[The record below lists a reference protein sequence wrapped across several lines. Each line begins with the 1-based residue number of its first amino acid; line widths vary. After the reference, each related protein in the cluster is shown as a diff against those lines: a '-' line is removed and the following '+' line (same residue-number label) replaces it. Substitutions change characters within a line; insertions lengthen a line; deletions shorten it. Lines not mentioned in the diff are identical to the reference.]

1 MDGLVLNKN
10 GSVMKKIILVLVL
23 FAGVAAMSYGRVIL
37 KGESNTPFGSYILEV
52 VDQPL
57 TLAGETV
64 KCYLLSYEN
73 SPVKVKI
80 FVDKE
85 KNCKN
90 YVVVSDDLSVMYSCN
105 GKFFGVNKV
114 DKKYRTD
121 GIRTD
126 DSQLDRTDY
135 FRQKVISQG
144 VTEEQDA
151 ALLIASYFP
160 LLIKESE

>member
-1 MDGLVLNKN
+1 MNSMVLNENGLV
-10 GSVMKKIILVLVL
+10 MKRIILVLVL
-23 FAGVAAMSYGRVIL
+23 FAGVAAMSYGRVIK
-37 KGESNTPFGSYILEV
+37 KGESNTSFGRYTLEV

-73 SPVKVKI
+73 SPVKVNI
-80 FVDKE
+80 YVDNE

-90 YVVVSDDLSVMYSCN
+90 YVVVSDDLAVMYSCN
-105 GKFFGVNKV
+105 GKIFGVNKV

-126 DSQLDRTDY
+126 DSQLDRTGY

-144 VTEEQDA
+144 VIEEQDA

-160 LLIKESE
+160 MLLKESK

>member
-1 MDGLVLNKN
+1 
-10 GSVMKKIILVLVL
+10 MKRIIIVLVL
-23 FAGVAAMSYGRVIL
+23 FAGVVAMSYGRVIK
-37 KGESNTPFGSYILEV
+37 KGESNTSFGSYTLEV

-105 GKFFGVNKV
+105 GKYFGVNKV
-114 DKKYRTD
+114 DKKYKVD

-126 DSQLDRTDY
+126 DSQLNRTDY

-144 VTEEQDA
+144 ATEEEDA

-160 LLIKESE
+160 MLVKESE